1 MDVRDFIEECR
12 AKNVPIT
19 VVDAPPIA
27 IDPKATTAEL
37 LREEEALYWHVAS
50 VEAEFGAESNEAE
63 FTRRSVLPEKIA
75 LHTELQRRHNAAK
88 FSSSTPPWPDNPP
101 DKRDEWD
108 EVKRRTDI
116 QDLAARTLAPY
127 QHVEPRRVRD
137 AVWWSCWNHPDR
149 TPSLAVYDDGHFHCF
164 ACHAHGDCI
173 DLARGALQLS
183 SFQATMAVLSEW
195 AGINARTIAIEKDG
209 ETIEVKR

>member
-1 MDVRDFIEECR
+1 MNVNEFIEECR

-19 VVDAPPIA
+19 VVAAPPIA
-27 IDPKATTAEL
+27 IDPKATTEDL
-37 LREEEALYWHVAS
+37 LREKEALYWHIAS
-50 VEAEFGAESNEAE
+50 IESRFGNASIEASFV
-63 FTRRSVLPEKIA
+63 R
-75 LHTELQRRHNAAK
+75 
-88 FSSSTPPWPDNPP
+88 SSTATEIDSINRELHRRTLATRASSAPKWPTPES
-101 DKRDEWD
+101 KREEWD

-116 QDLAARTLAPY
+116 QELAAEVLPPWGS
-127 QHVEPRRVRD
+127 QGIRRGP
-137 AVWWSCWNHPDR
+137 AVWWSCWNHSDT

-164 ACHAHGDCI
+164 GCHAHGDCI

-209 ETIEVKR
+209 ETIEVKEHG